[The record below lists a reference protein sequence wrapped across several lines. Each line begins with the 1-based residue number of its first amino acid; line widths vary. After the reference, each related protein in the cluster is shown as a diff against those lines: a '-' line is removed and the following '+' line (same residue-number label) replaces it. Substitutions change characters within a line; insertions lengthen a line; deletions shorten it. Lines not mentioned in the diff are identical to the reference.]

1 MKTTPS
7 EHLINLVGVII
18 VGMQTSLKPH
28 AAKIIMIKKVMLVP
42 TMVSTLIVTLTIVYI
57 YMYLL

>member
-1 MKTTPS
+1 MKATPS

-18 VGMQTSLKPH
+18 VGMQTSLKLH
-28 AAKIIMIKKVMLVP
+28 AAKIIMTTKIMLTL
-42 TMVSTLIVTLTIVYI
+42 TMVTRLMVTLTIVYI